1 MILRFLPLFLLL
13 FLFACGAPAD
23 SQSVAPATVADAA
36 SPTTVYQDLS
46 PADFAQRISGEN
58 TVLIDVRTPA
68 EIAAGKIDGA
78 VEMDLRGSDFA
89 ERLRALDPTK
99 TYLVYCAVGGRSAK
113 ACTMLND
120 AGFERVYNLR
130 GGYAAWKEE

>member
-13 FLFACGAPAD
+13 CLFACGAPAD
-23 SQSVAPATVADAA
+23 SQSAAPVTTATET
-36 SPTTVYQDLS
+36 PPPVYQDLS
-46 PADFAQRISGEN
+46 PAEFAQRIGDEN
-58 TVLIDVRTPA
+58 TVLLDVRTPA